1 MSTAPI
7 VLIAGTTDEAQ
18 QYCRET
24 GLQPRDV
31 IYASNP
37 ATLHGLRRPAV
48 VRVGSWQQ
56 RPDLAGIEAALAARS
71 V

>member
-7 VLIAGTTDEAQ
+7 VLIAGTSAEAQ
-18 QYCRET
+18 QYCRAT

-37 ATLHGLRRPAV
+37 ATLHGLRRPVV
-48 VRVGSWQQ
+48 VRVGSWQR
-56 RPDLAGIEAALAARS
+56 RPDLADIEAALAARS
-71 V
+71 A